1 MENKFTNKILKTF
14 LSFSLAFFMSLFSF
28 QGFAQCTSGL
38 GANQE
43 GFETAGA
50 NFFQGPWTSWSLDA
64 ASSSFTGTNAW
75 RSLSGSTGSFGTGPT
90 GPSEGNYYVYCE
102 TSGQYNRVANLV
114 SSCVDLSNF
123 TDPAFLFSYHMYG
136 ATMGSLNVDL
146 STDSGSTWTNLWTL
160 SGDQGNQW
168 NDGVVD
174 LAQYSSNIVQ
184 LRMSYT
190 SGTSFTG
197 DCGIDD
203 LRFMELP
210 LVGCMDSS
218 ASNYDPT
225 ATIDDGSCLYPGC
238 MDQNALNYSSI
249 FNVMDSASCIYPACN
264 SIPLT
269 EDWESGS
276 SATNSWLLSA
286 GTEAHVALTDTAS
299 TSVNAPTPL
308 SGTWSLEM
316 SGGSSVGYGST
327 PYNEAAAFDASKS
340 SHFGTATICL
350 DLSAYSSNVALSA
363 LVSFN
368 DYYTSPYSWLRVRKD
383 STVLQELASGNTSFT
398 NSSLSNITGNVST
411 GMSTTGSVISFD
423 LSAYAG
429 QSEVR
434 VTFESACK
442 YGPSYANGAYQGMI
456 LVDDISVSTVSLGC
470 TDPFANNYDSTATV
484 DDGSCIYVGCTDA
497 LANNYCATCNQNDP
511 SLCTYNACSTLPFT
525 DGFEAYNLT
534 GTWVTTSG
542 SSSSINLVTSNTLVD
557 TVSLESTGG
566 DSFKPTYTTEA
577 TAFASTNA
585 SHITTASLCL
595 DLSSVSNASLSF
607 QAELAGFYTNTSW
620 LRVRIDTNVL
630 QEASGATAFVGP
642 APVATFNYDLSAYA
656 GQSAVYVVFESMV
669 NYNSNYSVVVLM
681 VIL

>member
-269 EDWESGS
+269 EDWEK
-276 SATNSWLLSA
+276 WL
-286 GTEAHVALTDTAS
+286 
-299 TSVNAPTPL
+299 
-308 SGTWSLEM
+308 
-316 SGGSSVGYGST
+316 
-327 PYNEAAAFDASKS
+327 
-340 SHFGTATICL
+340 IC
-350 DLSAYSSNVALSA
+350 Y
-363 LVSFN
+363 
-368 DYYTSPYSWLRVRKD
+368 K
-383 STVLQELASGNTSFT
+383 
-398 NSSLSNITGNVST
+398 
-411 GMSTTGSVISFD
+411 
-423 LSAYAG
+423 
-429 QSEVR
+429 
-434 VTFESACK
+434 
-442 YGPSYANGAYQGMI
+442 
-456 LVDDISVSTVSLGC
+456 
-470 TDPFANNYDSTATV
+470 
-484 DDGSCIYVGCTDA
+484 
-497 LANNYCATCNQNDP
+497 
-511 SLCTYNACSTLPFT
+511 
-525 DGFEAYNLT
+525 
-534 GTWVTTSG
+534 
-542 SSSSINLVTSNTLVD
+542 
-557 TVSLESTGG
+557 
-566 DSFKPTYTTEA
+566 
-577 TAFASTNA
+577 
-585 SHITTASLCL
+585 
-595 DLSSVSNASLSF
+595 
-607 QAELAGFYTNTSW
+607 
-620 LRVRIDTNVL
+620 
-630 QEASGATAFVGP
+630 
-642 APVATFNYDLSAYA
+642 
-656 GQSAVYVVFESMV
+656 
-669 NYNSNYSVVVLM
+669 LM
-681 VIL
+681 VIVSRN